1 MTMRYVYILA
11 SLLAAAAVAI
21 FVYKWQTL
29 GFPLSPDQERPAWTI
44 ETSVRFDA
52 GPGSISANLQ
62 IPALTPGFGTIDQYS
77 VSRNYGFSVNY
88 GGGGREA
95 QWTVRRASGPQTLY
109 YRIVVYEDENADL
122 SDTTP
127 PFPLPPVIDE
137 PLKTAV
143 DVIVDDVREQ
153 SADAASFTSTLLRF
167 ANDPSPEP
175 SIELLL
181 ADAVTAAEFVE
192 TMTTVLAVA
201 RIPARMVRGIQLQD
215 QTRRAELLPWLEVHD
230 GDRWRYFNPLTGDE
244 GLPSRFL
251 IWCRGNDA
259 LARVD
264 GGSNVEVDFAVQQ
277 SLLDSMAIAE
287 RRAAARQSVLV
298 EFSLFSLP
306 IQTQA
311 VYSVLLMIPI
321 GALVMVLMRNVVG
334 IDAFGTFMPV
344 LIALSFRETRLLWGA
359 ILFTLLVTLGLSIRF
374 LLERLRLLLEPRL
387 TAVLIVV
394 VILMLVISVVSHKLG
409 LETGLSVALF
419 PMVIIAMTI
428 ERMSV
433 VWEERGAADAI
444 RGGTG
449 SLLVAVVAYLAM
461 GMDWLEH
468 IVFTFPELLLL
479 VLAAVLLIGRYTGY
493 RVTELGRFK
502 VLSGNGGDYSRS
514 ANRP

>member
-11 SLLAAAAVAI
+11 GTLAAIAIAI
-21 FVYKWQTL
+21 FVYKWRAL
-29 GFPLSPDQERPAWTI
+29 GFPLIADQQRPAWTV
-44 ETSVRFDA
+44 ETSVSFDA

-62 IPALTPGFGTIDQYS
+62 IPSLTPGFGTIDQYS

-109 YRIVVYEDENADL
+109 YRIVVYEDSEADL

-127 PFPLPPVIDE
+127 PFPLPPVIEE
-137 PLKTAV
+137 PLRTAV
-143 DVIVDDVREQ
+143 DVIVDDVREH
-153 SADAASFTSTLLRF
+153 SADPASFTAELLRLV
-167 ANDPSPEP
+167 NDPSPDQ
-175 SIELLL
+175 SVELLL
-181 ADAVTAAEFVE
+181 ADADTPVRFVD
-192 TMTTVLAVA
+192 TMTTVLAAA
-201 RIPARMVRGIQLQD
+201 RIPARMVRGVQLQD
-215 QTRRAELLPWLEVHD
+215 QTRRADLIPWLEVHD
-230 GDRWRYFNPLTGDE
+230 GDRWRYFDPRSGEET
-244 GLPSRFL
+244 LPERFL
-251 IWCRGNDA
+251 IWCRGNDP

-264 GGSNVEVDFAVQQ
+264 GGSNIVVNFAVQQ
-277 SLLDSMAIAE
+277 SLLDSMSIAE
-287 RRAAARQSVLV
+287 QRAEARQSTLV
-298 EFSLFSLP
+298 EFSLFGLP

-321 GALVMVLMRNVVG
+321 GALIMVIMRNIVG

-359 ILFTLLVTLGLSIRF
+359 VLFTLLVTLGLTIRF
-374 LLERLRLLLEPRL
+374 LLERLRLLLVPRL

-394 VILMLVISVVSHKLG
+394 VLLMLVISVVSHKLG

-449 SLLVAVVAYLAM
+449 SLIVAIVAYLAM

-468 IVFTFPELLLL
+468 LVFTFPELLLL

-493 RVTELGRFK
+493 RLTELGRFSA
-502 VLSGNGGDYSRS
+502 LSGK
-514 ANRP
+514 